1 MTFRSKVQFSALALL
16 VAAVLAS
23 GCGSSSESPTAPS
36 GLNLAGT
43 WAGNLG
49 SNSNDR
55 NAVTWTATQSGSSP
69 TGAFGITLDEG
80 DALQKVNGTLA
91 GTVSGTQ
98 VSWTLTFPAGAFT
111 AAGSATCS
119 VTGTGT
125 SSATTTSSISVSL
138 NLTFA
143 QACVGT
149 VTDRTSEVDQLTLT
163 K

>member
-55 NAVTWTATQSGSSP
+55 NTVTWTATQSGTSP

-80 DALQKVNGTLA
+80 DALLA
-91 GTVSGTQ
+91 RV
-98 VSWTLTFPAGAFT
+98 
-111 AAGSATCS
+111 GSAVQARAACG
-119 VTGTGT
+119 GTGF
-125 SSATTTSSISVSL
+125 ATAPLAARRFVTTI
-138 NLTFA
+138 TEETA
-143 QACVGT
+143 
-149 VTDRTSEVDQLTLT
+149 
-163 K
+163 